1 MMFKLP
7 YPCVSRDGAL
17 SFPSTTGVQDGEK
30 IFFTPAAKLPG
41 TPFSACERVAENPE
55 TGRRNRI
62 GARKSARKMYVRRRH
77 LDLTDL
83 TRSLNWLRLK
93 SRFEGLLRTTEAY
106 LNRIATAVPEHDVH
120 DAFVVFAEKMLTD
133 TRLRAVFQ
141 RMVSRARI
149 AHRYSFLN
157 PQKNSGRCSPHDA
170 NEFYRLGNFPDTAR
184 RMKLFEESA
193 PVLMRKAVDR
203 LALNEQERSSITHVL
218 VTCCTGLYAPG
229 LDFEIVDHLGLS
241 PGVERTMI
249 GFMGCYGAINALK
262 LARHI
267 VRSDPKAGV
276 LMVNLELCTL
286 HFQETQEL
294 EQVLSFLIFADGAA
308 ASLISVREQG
318 FALDSFKAET
328 VPGTRGLI
336 TWKIGRLGFDMF
348 LSGQVPGELGRAFHE
363 RQVMAE
369 RDGIDLWAVH
379 PGGRSILDAVEKGL
393 ELPTG
398 ALAASREVLSC
409 FGNMSSATV
418 MFVLQR
424 LMQRARAGQ
433 RGCAMSFGPGLTAET
448 MLFHAV

>member
-1 MMFKLP
+1 MSSRCIENAEPVLSSSRLSPDRRLFVVQLP
-7 YPCVSRDGAL
+7 QDETRDIESIIRAEGPL
-17 SFPSTTGVQDGEK
+17 RMTT
-30 IFFTPAAKLPG
+30 
-41 TPFSACERVAENPE
+41 
-55 TGRRNRI
+55 
-62 GARKSARKMYVRRRH
+62 
-77 LDLTDL
+77 
-83 TRSLNWLRLK
+83 
-93 SRFEGLLRTTEAY
+93 AY

-120 DAFVVFAEKMLTD
+120 DAFVVFAERMLAD
-133 TRLRAVFQ
+133 PRLRTVFR
-141 RMVSRARI
+141 RMVSRADI
-149 AHRYSFLN
+149 AHRYSFLD
-157 PQKNSGRCSPHDA
+157 PQRGAPANSRRMTRMSFIG
-170 NEFYRLGNFPDTAR
+170 LGNFPNTAR
-184 RMKLFEESA
+184 RMELFEQSA

-203 LALNEQERSSITHVL
+203 LALNEKERSGITHVL

-241 PGVERTMI
+241 AGVERTMV
-249 GFMGCYGAINALK
+249 GFMGCYAAINALK

-294 EQVLSFLIFADGAA
+294 EQVLSFLVFADGAA
-308 ASLISVREQG
+308 ASLITAREQG
-318 FALDSFKAET
+318 FALDSFKAVM
-328 VPGTRGLI
+328 VPETRGLI
-336 TWKIGRLGFDMF
+336 TWKIRDLGFDML
-348 LSGQVPGELGRAFHE
+348 LSGQVPGELGRALHE
-363 RQVMAE
+363 GELMAE

-393 ELPTG
+393 ELPAD

-424 LMQRARAGQ
+424 MMQQARPGQ

-448 MLFHAV
+448 MRFHVV